1 MLNFI
6 PLVMFNGA
14 IDILKIK
21 HDTITGKEI
30 ETKIGETIKILAK
43 GESSEI
49 SFSVLT
55 L

>member
-1 MLNFI
+1 MLNFT
-6 PLVMFNGA
+6 LLAMFNGVM
-14 IDILKIK
+14 DILKIK
-21 HDTITGKEI
+21 HDIITGKEI

-49 SFSVLT
+49 SLSVLT